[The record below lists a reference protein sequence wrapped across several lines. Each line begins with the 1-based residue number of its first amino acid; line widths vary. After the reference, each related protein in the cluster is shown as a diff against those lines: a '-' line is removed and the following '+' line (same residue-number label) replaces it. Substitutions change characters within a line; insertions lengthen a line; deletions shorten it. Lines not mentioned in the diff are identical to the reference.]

1 MEDPTKKE
9 EIMDNKNEKDSK
21 PALPTRSYVV
31 MALAGAYVAYLGFSL
46 CKVFWMELREAIRDL
61 W

>member
-31 MALAGAYVAYLGFSL
+31 MAGRCVCSL
-46 CKVFWMELREAIRDL
+46 SWLFPV
-61 W
+61 